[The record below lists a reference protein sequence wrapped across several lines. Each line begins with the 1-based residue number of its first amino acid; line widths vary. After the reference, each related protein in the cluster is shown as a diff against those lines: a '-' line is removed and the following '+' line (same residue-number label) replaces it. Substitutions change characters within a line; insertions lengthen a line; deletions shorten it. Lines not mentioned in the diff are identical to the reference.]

1 MSILVDSNN
10 LSFVNDLNPGKDM
23 WNMKARIIRKWN
35 QGYKTDLIFI
45 DEKGAKIQAGIKS
58 HLIPVFDGQLQEDAV
73 VILLKFGVGENK
85 DLYKVVV
92 QPYKINFYR
101 CTTVTPVRDWQGVEY
116 GFNFRS
122 YEDILQGEALN
133 ALVLVVG
140 KVLGCTV
147 WNDYALQIK
156 DFISKIPPHEHA
168 MAVIQHGKCKEW
180 KGEYTVQS
188 DKFATR
194 IFLNE
199 EIDRV
204 NELRRRLILKFG
216 QGSGS
221 TSQTILSSQSVF
233 PLHKEFVTDGVKK
246 HVDEISEIEK
256 EMSCVVVATTKIVQE
271 EYGWFYVASRKCFKK
286 VMGKSEYLQ
295 NVGNVSDDIVRLPA
309 TSLVTQSPLEII
321 PYTFKAQDT
330 CLHYIGRV
338 FTRCYT
344 TKFKV
349 QVRVQDES
357 GSVSFVMFDRD
368 VQKLLGLAASDIRE
382 RQVKANDTGFP
393 HEIFRLV
400 DKKAAFKIDVSEFN
414 LKNDYRV
421 YTVQQTCDD
430 PVIIAELVTQEVAY
444 VKDVNLS
451 ESSQVSAERT
461 SRDAV
466 SVMVDSSAVKVE
478 KDSGSMISVLMY
490 GYMFECMIVDDVDI
504 SVNRLVLNSV
514 LDNRSY
520 VYAHV
525 IDWC

>member
-1 MSILVDSNN
+1 MSITVDSNN

-35 QGYKTDLIFI
+35 KGYKMDLIFI
-45 DEKGAKIQAGIKS
+45 DEKGAKNQEGIKT
-58 HLIPVFDGQLQEDAV
+58 HLIHVFDGQLQEDAV
-73 VILLKFGVGENK
+73 VILSKFGVGENK

-116 GFNFRS
+116 GFNFRA

-133 ALVLVVG
+133 VLSVDVAGSVICCGDLQIFDRPPKQTKKMNFDTEDLEG
-140 KVLGCTV
+140 KVLRCTV

-156 DFISKIPPHEHA
+156 DFISKVPPHELV
-168 MAVIQHGKCKEW
+168 MAVIQHGKCD
-180 KGEYTVQS
+180 YNIQS

-194 IFLNE
+194 IFMNE
-199 EIDRV
+199 EIDEV

-246 HVDEISEIEK
+246 HVDEISEIEN
-256 EMSCVVVATTKIVQE
+256 EMSCVVVATIKIVQE
-271 EYGWFYVASRKCFKK
+271 EYGWFYAACRKCFKK

-295 NVGNVSDDIVRLPA
+295 NVENVSDDILRLPA
-309 TSLVTQSPLEII
+309 TSLVCIKCHTECTSI
-321 PYTFKAQDT
+321 
-330 CLHYIGRV
+330 
-338 FTRCYT
+338 T

-349 QVRVQDES
+349 QVPVHDES

-368 VQKLLGLAASDIRE
+368 VQKLLGLAVSDIRE
-382 RQVKANDTGFP
+382 RQVKANDTRFP

-400 DKKAAFKIDVSEFN
+400 DKKAAFKTDVSEFN
-414 LKNDYRV
+414 LKNDYH
-421 YTVQQTCDD
+421 
-430 PVIIAELVTQEVAY
+430 VTQEVAD

-451 ESSQVSAERT
+451 ESLQVSAERT
-461 SRDAV
+461 SRV
-466 SVMVDSSAVKVE
+466 SIYFETVEVE
-478 KDSGSMISVLMY
+478 KDSGSSPNGKRMAR
-490 GYMFECMIVDDVDI
+490 DADV
-504 SVNRLVLNSV
+504 VNVGELSTNVRRTWKKLTKVN
-514 LDNRSY
+514 N
-520 VYAHV
+520 
-525 IDWC
+525 